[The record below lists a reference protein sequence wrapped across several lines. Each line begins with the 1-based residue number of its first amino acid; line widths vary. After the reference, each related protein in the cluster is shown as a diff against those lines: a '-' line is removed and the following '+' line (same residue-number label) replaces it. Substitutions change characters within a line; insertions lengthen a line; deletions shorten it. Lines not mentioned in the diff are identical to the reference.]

1 MKRICSV
8 VHMDAGQDSNGNPRR
23 CFVLVHPIHGPL
35 AACDEGYL
43 GLAAWES
50 DPDWRRVQSY
60 RPTTG
65 HGPFQRHV
73 GVALRV
79 RCLVSEYHE
88 TLREYGPKGKGR
100 RFP

>member
-1 MKRICSV
+1 MKRVCSV
-8 VHMDAGQDSNGNPRR
+8 IHLDAGQDSNGNPRR
-23 CFVLVHPIHGPL
+23 CFVLVHPIQGPL
-35 AACDEGYL
+35 AACDEGYE
-43 GLAAWES
+43 GTAALET
-50 DPDWRRVQSY
+50 DPDASQIQAY

-65 HGPFQRHV
+65 HGTFQRYV
-73 GVALRV
+73 GVSLRV